1 MQHNGF
7 RRALGASLFIGSLLW
22 GAQAGAWGQL
32 GHAVV
37 ADIAEAQLT
46 PAAKAE
52 ADRLLA
58 LVRQQHLSAVASWAD
73 NLRNM
78 PDFQALWEQTRA
90 QHYINYKT
98 DDCTYQAPRDCP
110 DGQCVVAAIER
121 NAALLAD
128 PKAND
133 NQKVMALMFVVHF
146 VGDIHQPLHN
156 SYRLDKGG
164 NDFPVV
170 VGGRDYNLHSVWDS
184 YLLASRRL
192 DQAAY
197 TAKLSEDLPKPEV
210 GTPASW
216 SGESCAIVRDD
227 DLYPKTGGKKAF
239 KPDAFKQSKSEE
251 WARRGTQGGDE
262 DGEAGGN
269 QDTLD
274 RRYLKKFLPL
284 AERRVQEAGIRLALL
299 LNANLPEGAP
309 KK

>member
-98 DDCTYQAPRDCP
+98 DDCTCQAPRDCP

-216 SGESCAIVRDD
+216 SGSPAPSSVTTTCTRRPA
-227 DLYPKTGGKKAF
+227 
-239 KPDAFKQSKSEE
+239 
-251 WARRGTQGGDE
+251 ARRPSSLMPSSSRRARSGPVVAPRGVTRMARQG
-262 DGEAGGN
+262 A
-269 QDTLD
+269 T
-274 RRYLKKFLPL
+274 RTPWI
-284 AERRVQEAGIRLALL
+284 VVT
-299 LNANLPEGAP
+299 
-309 KK
+309 

>member
-1 MQHNGF
+1 
-7 RRALGASLFIGSLLW
+7 
-22 GAQAGAWGQL
+22 
-32 GHAVV
+32 
-37 ADIAEAQLT
+37 
-46 PAAKAE
+46 
-52 ADRLLA
+52 
-58 LVRQQHLSAVASWAD
+58 
-73 NLRNM
+73 M

-98 DDCTYQAPRDCP
+98 DDCAYQAARDCP

-170 VGGRDYNLHSVWDS
+170 VGGRDYNLHGVWDS

-197 TAKLSEDLPKPEV
+197 TARLSEDLPKPEA

-227 DLYPKTGGKKAF
+227 DLYPKAGGRKAF

-251 WARRGTQGGDE
+251 WARRGTQGRRGRR
-262 DGEAGGN
+262 GEWQPGHPGSSLPEEIPAAGRAPGAGSGHPPGAAAQRHPAGGH
-269 QDTLD
+269 
-274 RRYLKKFLPL
+274 
-284 AERRVQEAGIRLALL
+284 AEVRPRHAGRGGETFSQAKDP
-299 LNANLPEGAP
+299 AKVPGQ
-309 KK
+309 